1 MTLDW
6 LYKLSDWNPQF
17 FREVKG
23 RLKPRTLMFTAIGSL
38 LAQALVLAAFAL
50 NLPDGTQ
57 TYHHRCT
64 GTPTGYPASPSC
76 IMDGFNNPIVN
87 WQGWWMDVFQAL
99 SWTLPFLLLVAGVAL
114 LINDLGKEER
124 RGTLNFIRL
133 SPQQSGQILLGKMLG
148 VPIVPLLMVA
158 LALPLHLMAAI
169 LGHISALEVLGY
181 YLVTIAVGSF
191 FYTAS
196 LLYACLTG
204 AQGWAGALLIWISY
218 SFFVQTWYFSR
229 SLQPPLYMPIKQWFY
244 LPIGENLGLTL
255 GFVLTTLGIGTFW
268 LWQAVNRRFRNP
280 SATLLSKRQ
289 SYFATLSVE
298 CFLVGFCF
306 RTTQAGIRPG
316 DLIILLFLN
325 LLWFGAL
332 GAALLPHR
340 QALLDWARYRRERI
354 SQGRRFWS
362 RSILSDLTWDEKSPA
377 LLAIGFNLLIGSA
390 ILTSWILTWNLTP
403 ATILRAVLSLVFGS
417 VFILLCAAIAQFLLF
432 LPSPKRAVWATSAVG
447 SLVMIPPIVFSVLGF
462 AGSSDSVLWLF
473 SVFAVYSLEK
483 VSMLEILFSLVSQ
496 FSLLGLLTAR
506 LSRQLRKAG
515 ESESKALLAGA

>member
-158 LALPLHLMAAI
+158 LAIPLHLVSAI
-169 LGHISALEVLGY
+169 LGHISALEVVGY

-191 FYTAS
+191 FYTA
-196 LLYACLTG
+196 
-204 AQGWAGALLIWISY
+204 ALL
-218 SFFVQTWYFSR
+218 
-229 SLQPPLYMPIKQWFY
+229 MP
-244 LPIGENLGLTL
+244 
-255 GFVLTTLGIGTFW
+255 
-268 LWQAVNRRFRNP
+268 A
-280 SATLLSKRQ
+280 
-289 SYFATLSVE
+289 
-298 CFLVGFCF
+298 
-306 RTTQAGIRPG
+306 
-316 DLIILLFLN
+316 
-325 LLWFGAL
+325 
-332 GAALLPHR
+332 
-340 QALLDWARYRRERI
+340 
-354 SQGRRFWS
+354 
-362 RSILSDLTWDEKSPA
+362 
-377 LLAIGFNLLIGSA
+377 
-390 ILTSWILTWNLTP
+390 
-403 ATILRAVLSLVFGS
+403 
-417 VFILLCAAIAQFLLF
+417 
-432 LPSPKRAVWATSAVG
+432 
-447 SLVMIPPIVFSVLGF
+447 
-462 AGSSDSVLWLF
+462 
-473 SVFAVYSLEK
+473 
-483 VSMLEILFSLVSQ
+483 
-496 FSLLGLLTAR
+496 
-506 LSRQLRKAG
+506 
-515 ESESKALLAGA
+515 